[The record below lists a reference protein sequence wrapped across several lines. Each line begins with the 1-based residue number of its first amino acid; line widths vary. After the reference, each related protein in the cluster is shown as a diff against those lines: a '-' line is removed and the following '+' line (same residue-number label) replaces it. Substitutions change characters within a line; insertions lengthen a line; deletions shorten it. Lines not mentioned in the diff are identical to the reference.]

1 MRYRTQY
8 SEAAVGPDTGNKEI
22 ENEVA
27 DMGDI
32 LLRRIGLLG
41 WNISRSLK
49 LFITDDVAD
58 RLPSNVSVSELW
70 DHHQVGIVFVAS
82 VVGATALLGVVL
94 LVVKWLEK
102 CCVSA
107 SATDDGQEP
116 TTGVLLRAG
125 KRWRR
130 KSKMRRQTGLMSTS
144 SDESKE
150 AEDVWTQLE
159 YTVTAANV
167 CARVI

>member
-1 MRYRTQY
+1 
-8 SEAAVGPDTGNKEI
+8 
-22 ENEVA
+22 
-27 DMGDI
+27 
-32 LLRRIGLLG
+32 
-41 WNISRSLK
+41 
-49 LFITDDVAD
+49 
-58 RLPSNVSVSELW
+58 
-70 DHHQVGIVFVAS
+70 VFVAS

-107 SATDDGQEP
+107 SAADDGQEP

-150 AEDVWTQLE
+150 AEDV
-159 YTVTAANV
+159 
-167 CARVI
+167 

>member
-1 MRYRTQY
+1 
-8 SEAAVGPDTGNKEI
+8 
-22 ENEVA
+22 
-27 DMGDI
+27 
-32 LLRRIGLLG
+32 
-41 WNISRSLK
+41 
-49 LFITDDVAD
+49 
-58 RLPSNVSVSELW
+58 
-70 DHHQVGIVFVAS
+70 VFVAS

-116 TTGVLLRAG
+116 TTADVLLRAG

-150 AEDVWTQLE
+150 AEDV
-159 YTVTAANV
+159 
-167 CARVI
+167 